1 MDETQA
7 ELRRLKLGMRTWM
20 LKAVKLAFG
29 PAAASAAVECA
40 PPSASKLNGVFSPGA
55 ATLMAQL
62 RSHEAGGT
70 EEEALL
76 QRPEVIQFIEAIN
89 ASIKEKVSG
98 FSPSP
103 RKVRLSLGM
112 NPALRAGAG
121 GLGSPGFA
129 SPRRQNRLS
138 VLRRVDTPSW
148 MPPLTAEKDE
158 PFVGHGRESILFG
171 LDLNSALEAAGNNV
185 SDSQVLIERMLDVI
199 NEEKRILGHQLAAKD
214 ARAGDAATVATESTG
229 GGDAT
234 AANDSD
240 DGCGE
245 DEEDEEELK
254 AVDKLIA
261 EKEEILTKLM
271 ENIKGYSALKAE
283 FEKLVEAI
291 NGLETEKK
299 ELEAELE
306 KAKKSNQS
314 SAQLEKIKERFTT
327 VKEELRRMKDD
338 RKNKEQAYK
347 MMQKESKA
355 LDTMQRELQKLKESK
370 VSLLKQQKT
379 QFNELQKMKK
389 EQAVK
394 LQLLKKSDVKKQQQM
409 NALKSELVKK
419 ERIIGHRDKE
429 IGRMAMKLR
438 ACEDHITQLLKIQN
452 RSRQKGAAASGSGAA
467 AGASSRNLRGLAA
480 ASAVPLDGAEA
491 EHLATSK
498 GVLDQAVLAQV
509 DRRVTRL
516 LYEKKTA
523 VLRKLNQAL
532 VAEAADLEAL
542 LASRQALLDEHAA
555 AAPEADAEGGAAAH
569 AMAPEKKVLLE
580 TCEQSVKL
588 AEAKVER
595 LTKEIDLFN
604 ADIDDLSLQL
614 EKIEKPAGADAAA
627 GTVWDTIGT
636 EIVLGLS
643 APQAQALLL
652 DSIAEKVT
660 LSTALRTAEAEVALL
675 LAKVEDEA
683 AMKLLLA
690 AHVEELRAAHRERLV
705 QLEKQRLEDVWAM
718 MKASSGAAG
727 AAADD
732 LQQGV
737 LFQKARALELQ
748 LEDETTRLGDA
759 SAQLATAQEQLGRQS
774 RQLAE
779 MEMRLQ
785 VAARVSAAAN
795 DSNAAQGGSA
805 SGFLDA
811 EYLKRLQQL
820 WEDTGLALDE
830 RHVVMDCLLK
840 SQELAKERALSD
852 AERALRAATEDFAAR
867 EASVQ
872 RLLAAL
878 GDAADDAAAAVAPP
892 DWAQLRALPKI
903 AAVARLDALQEA
915 LAARFDGR
923 APQLRALRDQ
933 LDYYVAEMWLQ
944 REDLPPALQQLARLP
959 STAQEAQW
967 ERDGLVALMAQ
978 HALSLSALAQWHDE
992 LKALNLQ
999 RVRATASLIALRDQ
1013 CLALCAEL
1021 GLLQPGDAE
1030 LAQLLEQV
1038 FGEDADVPP
1047 RARSATVQILTQ
1059 QTSSNPPGAQTL
1071 LVAFD
1076 KLKLLLESVRLNR
1089 STVSALL
1096 CRLHGRFVDVF
1107 RDTSANAPASLAEAC
1122 DRACVEAQ
1130 TQSVV
1135 DLAAQL
1141 AQLKQTLGDEV
1152 CEAAAQLSGDRPTA
1166 AQLATS
1172 VARNVEAITA
1182 ATAPCLQQL
1191 DETVEELGG
1200 MEVFVEEAW
1209 LQRRVALLLRVLP
1222 RAEPDGL
1229 AALARDCLHLKSE
1242 KKRLETLRE
1251 TFGELQRTDAQLVRH
1266 IAELEDFEE
1275 RSKADRAKALSGSSK
1290 MLVEEEKFR
1299 RNGKKKY
1306 EAISEKLLALHA
1318 KLLALLGSAST
1329 TATASPLEVRLS
1341 FNGLSG
1347 PGQCLLRGGVSKER
1361 VELMRLHTA
1370 AAAAAAATALTSP
1383 THAPSAAAA
1392 AAAAAP
1398 RRSSDNASAKSSAGS
1413 AKSGSS
1419 KENAAGAANR
1429 SQLPV
1434 VGGKGAL
1441 KSASAASR
1449 ARAAP
1454 KTTGHQPVSAS
1465 SALSSLAS
1473 LAIENPLT
1481 FAAELG
1487 SGATPKAEAAAG
1499 RRYSFQPPTPPQTH
1513 VDASDSSRE
1522 ASPAAADE
1530 AADQRALWS
1539 QIDTVTP
1546 SLAAEDL

>member
-1 MDETQA
+1 MSTSSVRVGIRIRPLVSKEKGQAIAIDSHDNQSIVFKGQTFTFDHVFGSDMTQMELYERTAASMLKNVLEGYNCTIIAYGQTGSGKTFTMGTSDVSNHDVASLGLIPRFVNDLFQNLNDPEDQQITYKVKASFLEIYGEDVYDLLVSQPSSHLMSRSSLAVREDEHGHVFVQGQLEQDVSDPESALEALSVGSSNRITAATAMNAGSSRSHAVFTLSITQFVKTEGDDMIQNMTSKLTFVDLAGSERIKRTGAEGQRMKEGIQINSGLFNLGQVINSLADEQKLKAGQKPAFVPYRNSKLTHLLKDALGGNSQTLFLACVSPAESNESETYSTLSYARQARNIQNKPVKNMDETQA

-878 GDAADDAAAAVAPP
+878 GDA
-892 DWAQLRALPKI
+892 
-903 AAVARLDALQEA
+903 
-915 LAARFDGR
+915 
-923 APQLRALRDQ
+923 
-933 LDYYVAEMWLQ
+933 
-944 REDLPPALQQLARLP
+944 
-959 STAQEAQW
+959 
-967 ERDGLVALMAQ
+967 
-978 HALSLSALAQWHDE
+978 
-992 LKALNLQ
+992 
-999 RVRATASLIALRDQ
+999 
-1013 CLALCAEL
+1013 
-1021 GLLQPGDAE
+1021 
-1030 LAQLLEQV
+1030 
-1038 FGEDADVPP
+1038 
-1047 RARSATVQILTQ
+1047 
-1059 QTSSNPPGAQTL
+1059 
-1071 LVAFD
+1071 
-1076 KLKLLLESVRLNR
+1076 
-1089 STVSALL
+1089 
-1096 CRLHGRFVDVF
+1096 
-1107 RDTSANAPASLAEAC
+1107 
-1122 DRACVEAQ
+1122 
-1130 TQSVV
+1130 
-1135 DLAAQL
+1135 
-1141 AQLKQTLGDEV
+1141 
-1152 CEAAAQLSGDRPTA
+1152 
-1166 AQLATS
+1166 
-1172 VARNVEAITA
+1172 
-1182 ATAPCLQQL
+1182 
-1191 DETVEELGG
+1191 
-1200 MEVFVEEAW
+1200 
-1209 LQRRVALLLRVLP
+1209 
-1222 RAEPDGL
+1222 
-1229 AALARDCLHLKSE
+1229 
-1242 KKRLETLRE
+1242 
-1251 TFGELQRTDAQLVRH
+1251 
-1266 IAELEDFEE
+1266 
-1275 RSKADRAKALSGSSK
+1275 
-1290 MLVEEEKFR
+1290 
-1299 RNGKKKY
+1299 
-1306 EAISEKLLALHA
+1306 
-1318 KLLALLGSAST
+1318 
-1329 TATASPLEVRLS
+1329 
-1341 FNGLSG
+1341 
-1347 PGQCLLRGGVSKER
+1347 
-1361 VELMRLHTA
+1361 
-1370 AAAAAAATALTSP
+1370 
-1383 THAPSAAAA
+1383 
-1392 AAAAAP
+1392 
-1398 RRSSDNASAKSSAGS
+1398 
-1413 AKSGSS
+1413 
-1419 KENAAGAANR
+1419 
-1429 SQLPV
+1429 
-1434 VGGKGAL
+1434 
-1441 KSASAASR
+1441 
-1449 ARAAP
+1449 
-1454 KTTGHQPVSAS
+1454 
-1465 SALSSLAS
+1465 
-1473 LAIENPLT
+1473 
-1481 FAAELG
+1481 
-1487 SGATPKAEAAAG
+1487 
-1499 RRYSFQPPTPPQTH
+1499 
-1513 VDASDSSRE
+1513 
-1522 ASPAAADE
+1522 
-1530 AADQRALWS
+1530 
-1539 QIDTVTP
+1539 
-1546 SLAAEDL
+1546 